1 MTESHVEMAVVD
13 GIATIELARP
23 SRANSLDPAMFTEL
37 SEALD
42 CCATTDGVRVIVIS
56 GRGKHF
62 CAGGDLDHP
71 VFDADGPDE
80 RRRHLEPAY
89 DVTTKM
95 LDASAPIVVAVQGR
109 CAGAG
114 LALVLASDLRI
125 ASASA
130 TFSLDFVRLGLV
142 PDMGVS
148 WLLGQAVGTAR
159 ALDLALTAEV
169 IDADTAMEWG
179 IVSRVVADG
188 AQLGAAMDL
197 ARSIA
202 EHPPGGL
209 QAARRLVRSGP
220 FAGRSAAFE
229 QEISAMNELI
239 PTTDAQA
246 RLQAFRDRRRAK
258 A

>member
-1 MTESHVEMAVVD
+1 MTESHVDVAFVD
-13 GIATIELARP
+13 DIARIELARP
-23 SRANSLDPAMFTEL
+23 SRANALDRKMFTEL
-37 SEALD
+37 SEALGR
-42 CCATTDGVRVIVIS
+42 CMTTDGVRAIVLS
-56 GRGKHF
+56 GRGNHF

-95 LDASAPIVVAVQGR
+95 LDAPVPIVVAVHGR

-114 LALVLASDLRI
+114 LALVLASDLRV
-125 ASASA
+125 ASRSA

-159 ALDLALTAEV
+159 ALDLALSADV
-169 IDADTAMEWG
+169 IDAETALQWG
-179 IVSRVVADG
+179 IVSRVVDNG
-188 AQLGAAMDL
+188 TELDAAMDR

-202 EHPPGGL
+202 EHPFGGL
-209 QAARRLVRSGP
+209 QAARTLVRRGP
-220 FAGRSAAFE
+220 FVARSTAFE
-229 QEISAMNELI
+229 NEISAMIDLI
-239 PTTDAQA
+239 PSPDAQD
-246 RLQAFRDRRRAK
+246 RLQAFRQRRRREA
-258 A
+258 